1 MTISYKNSY
10 IIYKAEYCYLKSNKK
25 RVMIGGM
32 DNKYIFE
39 EGEANNIIKNVN
51 SFCEDIT
58 CDLKIKNWKWDYIKK
73 NKSDKMKDYVDFR
86 KKVIDDLIRNI
97 FDHYKCEN
105 NKCEKTDS
113 GSVGANANLY
123 SDYDL
128 TIVHKNLQTA
138 NIIKTFNSIIQKV
151 FDVTPAEAFDTNLYG
166 YSCIINTQFL
176 KYNKQWE
183 QVPINDSNQSYLKQD
198 EQDLDQDKWAL
209 KRLITLQDNV
219 IVTNDSINN
228 WINRDNNDIRNLN
241 YNQRSELYIEKM
253 RDFEQLLEYGGGE
266 SIFYL
271 KILSKTFSFCKIN
284 LI

>member
-1 MTISYKNSY
+1 
-10 IIYKAEYCYLKSNKK
+10 
-25 RVMIGGM
+25 MIGGM